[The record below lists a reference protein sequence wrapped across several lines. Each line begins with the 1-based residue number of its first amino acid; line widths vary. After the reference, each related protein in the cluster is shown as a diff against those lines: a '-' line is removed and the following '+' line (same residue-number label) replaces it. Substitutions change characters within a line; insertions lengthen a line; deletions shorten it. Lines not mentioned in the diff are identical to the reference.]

1 MKPECRPL
9 PNCGLHPSP
18 PSPLLNLHRP
28 LESRFN
34 HCTELHI
41 VQRANSRGWVFWGV
55 NWTFQTLCTNNFEMF
70 SYTGAHRSMQTYYII
85 GGKLH
90 SLHILKWLTG
100 SSTFSSACFIYLLQN
115 WCPPKCQ
122 KAKLLKGN
130 TKIGHCCL
138 FVDFDHYHLNWM
150 HKIEKI
156 QKVPTHICFV
166 YK

>member
-1 MKPECRPL
+1 MPAPPQLRPPPLSPL
-9 PNCGLHPSP
+9 PAAEP
-18 PSPLLNLHRP
+18 PSTTGKPVQPLHRTA
-28 LESRFN
+28 
-34 HCTELHI
+34 HCS
-41 VQRANSRGWVFWGV
+41 NSRGWVFWGV
-55 NWTFQTLCTNNFEMF
+55 NWTLKTLCTNNFEMF
-70 SYTGAHRSMQTYYII
+70 FLHRCTSFNADRNYIL

-90 SLHILKWLTG
+90 SVHILKWLTG